1 MVAGVRRAP
10 LAFWLA
16 AAAFAWS
23 LSLIAAAIAIPMY
36 RGTIATSGGGVSAT
50 SATLPAQ
57 NGPLVLVP
65 VGVPVV
71 LTALIWLAL
80 HRKCAR
86 NSRVASV
93 AASAGIA
100 LLAAFTVVAMFSIG
114 VFVLPVT
121 LLLACSASL
130 TRSHRIACGPA

>member
-1 MVAGVRRAP
+1 MAASVRRAP

-23 LSLIAAAIAIPMY
+23 LALIAAAFAVPVY
-36 RGTIATSGGGVSAT
+36 RGTIATSHGGLSST
-50 SATLPAQ
+50 SATLVAL

-65 VGVPVV
+65 VCVPVV
-71 LTALIWLAL
+71 LTVLIWLAL

-86 NSRVASV
+86 QSRVASL

-100 LLAAFTVVAMFSIG
+100 LLAAFNVVALFTIG

-121 LLLACSASL
+121 LLLAWSASL
-130 TRSHRIACGPA
+130 TRPGRIACGPA